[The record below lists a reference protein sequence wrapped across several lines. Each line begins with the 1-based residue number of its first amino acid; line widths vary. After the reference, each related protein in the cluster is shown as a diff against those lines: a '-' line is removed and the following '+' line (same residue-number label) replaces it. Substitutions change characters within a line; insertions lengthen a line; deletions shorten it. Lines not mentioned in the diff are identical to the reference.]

1 MTETG
6 RRTIG
11 EICRALDLKVVCPG
25 DEARE
30 IEGVIVGDL
39 LSHILGEARENW
51 IWVTIQI
58 HLNVSAVAVL
68 KDLPLVILASNRTPQ
83 EDLAKKCAEEN
94 IALAVSPLRAYEL
107 CCRLHDL
114 GVGDVESA

>member
-1 MTETG
+1 MK
-6 RRTIG
+6 IG
-11 EICRALDLKVVCPG
+11 DICRALDLNVVCPG

-39 LSHILGEARENW
+39 LSHILGESRENW
-51 IWVTIQI
+51 AWVTIQV

-68 KDLPLVILASNRTPQ
+68 KDLPLVILASGRAPQ
-83 EDLAKKCAEEN
+83 DDLAKKCVEEN
-94 IALAVSPLRAYEL
+94 IALAGSPLRAYEL

-114 GVGDVESA
+114 GIGDGA